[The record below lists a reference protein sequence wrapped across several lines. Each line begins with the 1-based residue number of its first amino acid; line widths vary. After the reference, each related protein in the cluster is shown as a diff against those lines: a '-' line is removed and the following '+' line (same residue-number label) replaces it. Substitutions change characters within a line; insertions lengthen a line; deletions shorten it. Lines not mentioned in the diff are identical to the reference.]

1 MAGRQGM
8 RDRLA
13 SVQRMSDM
21 NCLLSMIVKYVLS
34 CIVCKCCLVLFV
46 SAVFFVYYIYVY
58 QCCEK
63 CSEIECKVTDIQPTL
78 QYLKIVKILQGMLS
92 SRLSSDAFWVFDGII
107 IRFHVI
113 KTRLK
118 TFSSNEKL
126 MSAGGPPSKYRLS
139 SDDKQYPPRSLADI
153 PP

>member
-1 MAGRQGM
+1 MF
-8 RDRLA
+8 
-13 SVQRMSDM
+13 
-21 NCLLSMIVKYVLS
+21 
-34 CIVCKCCLVLFV
+34 VLFV
-46 SAVFFVYYIYVY
+46 SVFLFVYYIYVY

>member
-1 MAGRQGM
+1 M
-8 RDRLA
+8 
-13 SVQRMSDM
+13 
-21 NCLLSMIVKYVLS
+21 
-34 CIVCKCCLVLFV
+34 CCFVLFV
-46 SAVFFVYYIYVY
+46 SVVLFVLFVSVVLFVYYIYVY

-63 CSEIECKVTDIQPTL
+63 CSEIECKVTDIPPTL

-126 MSAGGPPSKYRLS
+126 MSAGGRHRDVHQLFSDS
-139 SDDKQYPPRSLADI
+139 STACTDI
-153 PP
+153 PSTAPSGTSYRACGLSTCLSRRKWSRTAAV